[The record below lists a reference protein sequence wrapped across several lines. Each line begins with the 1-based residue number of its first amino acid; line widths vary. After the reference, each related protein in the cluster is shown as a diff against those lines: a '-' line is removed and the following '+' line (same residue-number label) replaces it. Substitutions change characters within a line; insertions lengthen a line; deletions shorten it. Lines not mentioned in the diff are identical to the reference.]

1 MLRWLGNALNS
12 SIGRKI
18 VMGLTGLLLVGF
30 LFVHLSGNLKLMPGF
45 GSAEKFDGYVEFLKS
60 FGGFLILAEL
70 GLVALFGCHIYLALR
85 LTLENAQARKQRY
98 VVRSDRGA
106 KTFGS
111 ASMFATGSLLLLFL
125 IKHMLDFRFNA
136 DFHEA
141 PADVVIETMT
151 SPLHGT
157 LYALA
162 ALVVAVHLSH
172 GIQSAFQSLG
182 FNHPRWTPLVKLAG
196 YGISALLGLGFAAI
210 PAYFLF
216 FN

>member
-30 LFVHLSGNLKLMPGF
+30 LFAHLSGNLKLMPGF
-45 GSAEKFDGYVEFLKS
+45 GSEEKFDGYVEFLKS
-60 FGGFLILAEL
+60 FEGFLLLAEL
-70 GLVALFGCHIYLALR
+70 GLVALFVCHIYLALR
-85 LTLENAQARKQRY
+85 LTMENVAARKERY
-98 VVRSDRGA
+98 VVRNDRGA

-111 ASMFATGSLLLLFL
+111 ASMFATGSLILLFL

-136 DFHEA
+136 DFHED
-141 PADVVIETMT
+141 PSGVVVEMMS
-151 SPLHGT
+151 SPLHGGI
-157 LYALA
+157 YIAA

-182 FNHPRWTPLVKLAG
+182 FNHPRWTPLVKCAG
-196 YGISALLGLGFAAI
+196 LGIAALLGLGFAAI

-216 FN
+216 LR